1 MIRFTRNGLLLEM
14 TETGEISINGSG
26 SAALKTLEK
35 FYSQEYTHTDDTQ
48 QDKLLDLFWVAYFSE
63 DDRNG

>member
-1 MIRFTRNGLLLEM
+1 MNRFTRNGLLLEM
-14 TETGEISINGSG
+14 TETGEILINGSG

-35 FYSQEYTHTDDTQ
+35 FYSQEYTHSDDTP

-63 DDRNG
+63 DQRNG

>member
-1 MIRFTRNGLLLEM
+1 MADS
-14 TETGEISINGSG
+14 GEIMVNGSG
-26 SAALKTLEK
+26 SAAIEQLEK
-35 FYSQEYTHTDDTQ
+35 FYSQEYTHSDDTP